1 MTCSKTTRPMIA
13 MKSFYYL
20 LQCHTVDYDTHS
32 SYDLRVFCNAC
43 GNVVSV
49 TLTQMSIA
57 ANSKIVCALSVQNT
71 EAVRS

>member
-1 MTCSKTTRPMIA
+1 M
-13 MKSFYYL
+13 
-20 LQCHTVDYDTHS
+20 HS
-32 SYDLRVFCNAC
+32 SYDLRVFCTAC
-43 GNVVSV
+43 GNPVVSV